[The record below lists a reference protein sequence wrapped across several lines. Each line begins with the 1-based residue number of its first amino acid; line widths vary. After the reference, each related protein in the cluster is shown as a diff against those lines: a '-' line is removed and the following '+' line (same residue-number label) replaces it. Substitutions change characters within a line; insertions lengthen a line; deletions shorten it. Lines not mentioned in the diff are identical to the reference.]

1 MENKNIVEEV
11 VVAEEAPVVV
21 AEEAPVVVAEEAP
34 VVIEEIITK
43 IKSEFILII
52 ESVIE
57 STEKQDKYK
66 SQIVLDEDMK
76 TMIQKQLLKNE
87 LVFDSIEQTMKSIV
101 KYNSIDSKDIPC
113 LMLLLA
119 ELYECSFQIKNNLI
133 IGELCGKVLKFC
145 ISVLILENLI
155 EVHDQVEVLS
165 NIKTLIDVGVN
176 LIKLN
181 KDLKTKAKL
190 NAKINIFEM
199 LKMLFGLK

>member
-1 MENKNIVEEV
+1 M
-11 VVAEEAPVVV
+11 
-21 AEEAPVVVAEEAP
+21 
-34 VVIEEIITK
+34 
-43 IKSEFILII
+43 
-52 ESVIE
+52 IE